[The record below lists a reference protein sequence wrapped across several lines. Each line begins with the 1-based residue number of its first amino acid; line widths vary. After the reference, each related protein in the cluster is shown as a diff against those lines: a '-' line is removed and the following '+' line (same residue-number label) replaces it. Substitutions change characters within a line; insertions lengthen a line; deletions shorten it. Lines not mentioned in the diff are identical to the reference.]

1 MVKEALT
8 LEDIHRETLVI
19 VEKINEICEEL
30 NINSYLA
37 YGTLLGAVRHKG
49 FIPWDDDYDIFML
62 RPDYDKFLAYCEEHA
77 EELKPFRL
85 MNYHNTER
93 YTFAIS
99 RFCDL
104 RYEMVMEDG
113 NEVGMGMFIDVYPFD
128 GLGNSVSEW
137 KRKYLSLKNKWLS
150 MGVYYSNSDN
160 TVPNMGNA
168 VKKMGRKAFCLYAR
182 MFGTSYFIK
191 KLEEMA
197 QKHSVDESKYVG
209 IVVWEEVKVF
219 PKEWMEECVYLEFEG
234 IKVKA
239 PKHYKEMLELWYGD
253 YMQLP
258 PVEQRIP
265 HHMYKLYRK

>member
-19 VEKINEICEEL
+19 VEKINEICEKL

-62 RPDYDKFLAYCEEHA
+62 RPDYDKFLAYCEEHE

-128 GLGNSVSEW
+128 GLGDNISEF
-137 KRKYLSLKNKWLS
+137 KCRYLSLKSKWLS
-150 MGVYYSNSDN
+150 MGVYYSNPDN
-160 TVPNMGNA
+160 TVPSIGNI
-168 VKKMGRKAFCLYAR
+168 VKRIARKVFCIYAKL
-182 MFGTSYFIK
+182 FGTSYFINK
-191 KLEEMA
+191 IEKMGR
-197 QKHSVDESKYVG
+197 KYSVDKSKYVG
-209 IVVWEEVKVF
+209 LVVWDEVVPFQKQ
-219 PKEWMEECVYLEFEG
+219 WIEECVYLEFEG
-234 IKVKA
+234 MKMKA
-239 PKHYKEMLELWYGD
+239 PKYYKELLELWYGD

-258 PVEQRIP
+258 PVEQRVP